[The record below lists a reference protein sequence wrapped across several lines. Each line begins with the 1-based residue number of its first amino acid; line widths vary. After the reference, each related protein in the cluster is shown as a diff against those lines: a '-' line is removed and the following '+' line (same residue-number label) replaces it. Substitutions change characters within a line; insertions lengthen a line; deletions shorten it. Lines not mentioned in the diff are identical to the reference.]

1 MGIFH
6 ARAVEAGSEDLRT
19 LGVHLVSCVALAGHT
34 ASLPLPPHLS
44 RTVSGVY
51 LLRDR

>member
-6 ARAVEAGSEDLRT
+6 ARAAEAGSEDSRT
-19 LGVHLVSCVALAGHT
+19 LGVRLVSCVALAGHT
-34 ASLPLPPHLS
+34 ASLVSSLVVH
-44 RTVSGVY
+44 TVSSVY